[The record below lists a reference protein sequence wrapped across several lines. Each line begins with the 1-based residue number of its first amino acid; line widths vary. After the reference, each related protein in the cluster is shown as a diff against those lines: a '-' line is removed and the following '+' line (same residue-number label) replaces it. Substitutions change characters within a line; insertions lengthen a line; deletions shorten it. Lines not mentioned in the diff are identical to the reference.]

1 MNMKHTGGPW
11 VALERYTNRQAIS
24 IGRKIG
30 SMSHEIFAE
39 AHGHNCEANARLIA
53 SAPELLEALELLV
66 KEVECYCAD
75 NVAAKGLC
83 GICSAKAA
91 LAKAKGE
98 A

>member
-1 MNMKHTGGPW
+1 MSIKHTDGPW

-53 SAPELLEALELLV
+53 SAPELLEALELALATIHRLKPPNPYDSTQGTRDV
-66 KEVECYCAD
+66 IE
-75 NVAAKGLC
+75 
-83 GICSAKAA
+83 AA
-91 LAKAKGE
+91 LTKAKGE
-98 A
+98 